1 MLTCFLLACFLLP
14 FAQLSETL
22 SKFLSAQVTVET
34 DRVRGALET
43 YTSRLGTWWE
53 TRKIRLPCSALE
65 PAIAINRKASPDYK
79 ESGCT
84 WLPQAVIRFTS

>member
-34 DRVRGALET
+34 DRDRGPGDSHQQARDTVGDKED
-43 YTSRLGTWWE
+43 
-53 TRKIRLPCSALE
+53 
-65 PAIAINRKASPDYK
+65 KASLLSCGANHSHK
-79 ESGCT
+79 QES
-84 WLPQAVIRFTS
+84 